1 MFYSDTKLELG
12 SSLKIS
18 DYDGTKLV
26 LVRLQSNLSGFTVV
40 FAEVLTGK
48 QISNHNEFQ
57 KIDELF
63 IQHGKMS
70 LAHIAK
76 SCFKSCNEVDSESK
90 MLGILAEYEQYI
102 PACQ

>member
-1 MFYSDTKLELG
+1 MSPIPLVFYSDTKLELG
-12 SSLKIS
+12 SYLKIS

-63 IQHGKMS
+63 IQHGKMPW
-70 LAHIAK
+70 L
-76 SCFKSCNEVDSESK
+76 
-90 MLGILAEYEQYI
+90 ILQNHVSN
-102 PACQ
+102 PAMRWTRNPRCWEF